1 MEAYTG
7 FAEVYDVFM
16 DNVPYQEWAE
26 CLHELL
32 VEQGIEGGTM
42 IDLGCG
48 TGSMT
53 ECFAHMGYDM
63 IGIDYSEEMLQI
75 ASEKQ
80 EESEYKILYLQQDMT
95 ELELYGNADAIISV
109 CDSVNYIVEPGALE
123 EVFRRVYEYLE
134 PEGIFLFDF
143 NTEYK
148 YREVIGDCTIAENRE
163 ECSFIWENYY
173 HEEEKINEYE
183 LSIFVREAGGGE
195 RGDLNLYRKFEEEHY
210 QRAYTLAEMERIV
223 NDSGLE
229 YVAAYDGYTKNM
241 PHEESERI
249 LIVARKGK

>member
-7 FAEVYDVFM
+7 FAEVYDIFM

-32 VEQGIEGGTM
+32 VEQGIESGSM
-42 IDLGCG
+42 VDLGCG

-53 ECFAHMGYDM
+53 ECFANMGYDM
-63 IGIDYSEEMLQI
+63 IGIDYSEEMLQT
-75 ASEKQ
+75 ASKKQ
-80 EESEYKILYLQQDMT
+80 EESECKILYLQQDMT
-95 ELELYGNADAIISV
+95 ELELYGSAHAIISV
-109 CDSVNYIVEPGALE
+109 CDSVNYIVEPNALE
-123 EVFRRVYEYLE
+123 EMFHKVYEYLE
-134 PEGIFLFDF
+134 PAGIFMFDF

-183 LSIFVREAGGGE
+183 LSIFVREAGSGE
-195 RGDLNLYRKFEEEHY
+195 RTDSNLYRKFEEVHY
-210 QRAYTLAEMERIV
+210 QRAYTLAEMEQLV
-223 NDSGLE
+223 KNSGLE

-249 LIVARKGK
+249 LVVARKG